1 MYYTIFIAVTA
12 LLSLALA
19 YVGLYLAVR
28 PSGQRHRRRIAV
40 VLCFV
45 STVVAFV
52 AAIYI
57 GSKSR

>member
-1 MYYTIFIAVTA
+1 MAGRT
-12 LLSLALA
+12 A

-45 STVVAFV
+45 FSVVAFV
-52 AAIYI
+52 AAII
-57 GSKSR
+57 HRLKEQVRIERQI